1 MKSKLLS
8 ITLSLAIIF
17 TMGIYTPAFGADN
30 NTADNAAQTQIDL
43 DGEVDTDPAD
53 EDDIDEGFEDGDE
66 DAEAPVEEEDPQ
78 VEFAAPTSVKA
89 KALGK
94 SSIKIT
100 WSEVEGAE
108 GYKVYCYSKSSKS
121 YKRIASV
128 EDTAYTHKG
137 LAADTRK
144 VYKVAAY
151 AHLEDGTEVVG
162 DKSKKASAT
171 TDDNDDVTKLMKTA
185 KSKLGCAYRAGAQG
199 PSSFDCS
206 GFVYYAFKKSDVG
219 KKTVIRSSAQGQYAS
234 LKKYSVGKNM
244 SNAKVGDII
253 FFSAS
258 GSTSGINH
266 VGIYAGGG
274 KVVHAGSYRTGVC
287 YGKISQLSRCGR
299 KVCAIVRNV

>member
-1 MKSKLLS
+1 MKSKLLA

-17 TMGIYTPAFGADN
+17 TMGIYTPAFGAEDISN
-30 NTADNAAQTQIDL
+30 EEAQTQIDV

-53 EDDIDEGFEDGDE
+53 EDEIDEGFEEGDE
-66 DAEAPVEEEDPQ
+66 DSNAPVEEEDDPI
-78 VEFAAPTSVKA
+78 ELDAPSKVKA

-100 WSEVEGAE
+100 WSAVDGAE
-108 GYKVYCYSKSSKS
+108 GYKVYCYNKSSS
-121 YKRIASV
+121 TYKRIATV
-128 EDTAYTHKG
+128 KDTDYTHKK

-151 AHLEDGTEVVG
+151 AHDENGKEVVG

-185 KSKLGCAYRAGAQG
+185 KSKLGCSYRAGAQG
-199 PSSFDCS
+199 PSGFDCS
-206 GFVYYAFKKSDVG
+206 GFVYYTFKKADVG
-219 KKTVIRSSAQGQYAS
+219 KKTVVRSSAQGQYAS
-234 LKKYSVGKNM
+234 LKKYSVGKSM

-258 GSTSGINH
+258 GTTSGINH

-287 YGKISQLSRCGR
+287 YGKISQLSNCGR